1 VTKHAGHTDV
11 VMDNEGMLFT
21 AADLPQAIV
30 VPRDGSARFAAQTR
44 QWANARWSWLRPRTL
59 PMLVALTG
67 FVAIVASGRY
77 LSNMTP
83 KPAHMVAIEQTVETA
98 NQRPTMKVR
107 LVTWGNTST
116 LVDLS
121 DIPAK

>member
-1 VTKHAGHTDV
+1 MIKHAGRVDV
-11 VMDNEGMLFT
+11 VMDNEAMLFT

-30 VPRDGSARFAAQTR
+30 IPREGRARLSAETR
-44 QWANARWSWLRPRTL
+44 RWASARWSWLRPRTL
-59 PMLVALTG
+59 PMLVAFTG
-67 FVAIVASGRY
+67 LVAIIASGRY

-83 KPAHMVAIEQTVETA
+83 KPPKMIAIEQTVMTA
-98 NQRPTMKVR
+98 SERPIMKIR

-121 DIPAK
+121 DVPAQ